1 MLLDGEPL
9 LVLGRL
15 LLHQSQLGFHVGEV
29 GEQVTL
35 AAGHG
40 LPLLLQAAYGVQMAG
55 DGPLEG
61 LRGIVGR
68 HGVIDG
74 GEFPLQ
80 RLAAEVGGILQRPP
94 LVQGLGKVEMY
105 RGEALVEGAEEGLGG
120 FTLLPGP
127 LNDELDDLQADLR
140 QQGRG
145 DAPQQLA
152 ADVRQALP
160 HGAGKVELCD
170 EPLQLIGDLGVGL
183 DIERVG
189 GRRVGEL
196 GGHLGGEQRL
206 AWQQLDLDGL
216 LVELQQ
222 ADHLLLVIAYAIA
235 LGARE
240 KLLEGATGI
249 FRKALQGLELLAAQF
264 DGGPGQT
271 DGLLHGVAMLLQQL
285 LDDGEIG
292 VERGEG
298 RIAIELLLELG
309 EPAVQFTIVTTAGLH
324 QLADKLDAAG
334 AFGIGERGHAIELL
348 LFLLKGFPESCQL
361 SCYGSDIIH
370 CSGRPVVIIVFVSSS
385 NSKPMKDPVEYLFVM
400 GCPALSSVKAKAN

>member
-40 LPLLLQAAYGVQMAG
+40 LPLLLQATDGIQVAG
-55 DGPLEG
+55 DGSLEG
-61 LRGIVGR
+61 QRGVMGR
-68 HGVIDG
+68 HGAIDG
-74 GEFPLQ
+74 SEFPLQ

-105 RGEALVEGAEEGLGG
+105 CGEALVEGAEEGLGG

-127 LNDELDDLQADLR
+127 FNDELDDLQADLR
-140 QQGRG
+140 QQGRR
-145 DAPQQLA
+145 DPSQQLA
-152 ADVRQALP
+152 ADVRQALA
-160 HGAGKVELCD
+160 HGAGKVELGD

-222 ADHLLLVIAYAIA
+222 ADHLLLVIADAIA
-235 LGARE
+235 LGAGE
-240 KLLEGATGI
+240 KLLEGATGL

-271 DGLLHGVAMLLQQL
+271 DGLLHGVTMLLQQL
-285 LDDGEIG
+285 LDDREVG
-292 VERGEG
+292 VER
-298 RIAIELLLELG
+298 
-309 EPAVQFTIVTTAGLH
+309 
-324 QLADKLDAAG
+324 
-334 AFGIGERGHAIELL
+334 
-348 LFLLKGFPESCQL
+348 
-361 SCYGSDIIH
+361 
-370 CSGRPVVIIVFVSSS
+370 
-385 NSKPMKDPVEYLFVM
+385 
-400 GCPALSSVKAKAN
+400 